1 MKILVFYPKEF
12 NVKTKFYRK
21 LTNILKNVS
30 KFSVFYFHDEN
41 SFIHDFFSENFPNI
55 ILNKINDILDKNITH
70 CIFFDDGEEFFEK
83 YQNYLREENIQYR
96 YIKIKI
102 TRVINIEKETR
113 YQGIKSTPNFEYI
126 GRGSYWGNPYSMYD
140 FSGDNDKDNSRDE
153 VIRKF
158 KYDFDYDKFPKKRK
172 SEVYKLA
179 GKRLGCFCKPE
190 KCHGDILADFLNS
203 WDDDN

>member
-30 KFSVFYFHDEN
+30 EFSVCYLHDEN
-41 SFIHDFFSENFPNI
+41 NFIHDFFSEKFPNI
-55 ILNKINDILDKNITH
+55 ILNKINNIVDENITH
-70 CIFFDDGEEFFEK
+70 CIFFDDGEEFFEEN
-83 YQNYLREENIQYR
+83 QNYLREKNVQYR

-102 TRVINIEKETR
+102 TRVVNIEKETQ
-113 YQGIKSTPNFEYI
+113 YKGVKSTPSFEYI

-140 FSGDNDKDNSRDE
+140 FSDDENSREE

-158 KYDFDYDKFPKKRK
+158 KYDFDYDKFVKKDK
-172 SEVYKLA
+172 NKVYELA
-179 GKRLGCFCKPE
+179 GKRLGCFCKPY

-203 WDDDN
+203 WDDGE